1 MGKKLGTDFFERS
14 DVVAIAKELIGK
26 KLVTHF
32 DDDLTSGIITETE
45 AYNGIV
51 DRASHAFGGKRT
63 SRTEIMYGSAGIAYV
78 YLCYGIHS
86 LFNVVTNKKDVPHAV
101 LVRAIYPLDGIE
113 RIRARRKV
121 KLPLKKICSGPGTVS
136 QGLGI
141 HFSHSGMQLTGNKIW
156 VEDLGIKIKSA
167 DITAGPR
174 VGVDYAGEDAQLPYR
189 FILKSESLEQLMTE
203 LAPDVKDR

>member
-14 DVVAIAKELIGK
+14 DVVDIARELIGK

-101 LVRAIYPLDGIE
+101 LVRAIYPLEGIE

-121 KLPLKKICSGPGTVS
+121 KLPLKKICGGPGTVS

-189 FILKSESLEQLMTE
+189 FILKSESSEQLMTE